1 MSFGIN
7 SADLSVL
14 VIDDHMIIRQVLEQN
29 LRGMGFSKI
38 DTASNYAEARDRMS
52 QKKYDIFFV
61 DWILPGAKSGYVLLQ
76 ECRQERDF
84 DDTAFVMVTTETDER
99 HMIEALKAGAT
110 SYIMKP
116 VTPNAF
122 NEKVTKV
129 LDWLGKKRSTPGQA
143 KA

>member
-1 MSFGIN
+1 MSLGIN
-7 SADLSVL
+7 SADLVVL
-14 VIDDHMIIRQVLEQN
+14 IIDDHMIIRQVLEQN
-29 LRGMGFSKI
+29 LRGMGFTKI
-38 DTASNYAEARDRMS
+38 DTASNYQEARDKMRE
-52 QKKYDIFFV
+52 KKYDMLLV
-61 DWILPGAKSGYVLLQ
+61 DWILPGTKSGYVLLQ
-76 ECRQERDF
+76 ECRQEREF

-122 NEKVTKV
+122 TEKVNKV
-129 LDWLGKKRSTPGQA
+129 IDWLGKKRQKQA

>member
-1 MSFGIN
+1 MSLGIN
-7 SADLSVL
+7 SADLVVL
-14 VIDDHMIIRQVLEQN
+14 IIDDHMIIRQVLEQN
-29 LRGMGFSKI
+29 LRGMGFTKI
-38 DTASNYAEARDRMS
+38 DNASNYQEARDKMRE
-52 QKKYDIFFV
+52 KKFDMLLV
-61 DWILPGAKSGYVLLQ
+61 DWILPGTKSGDVLLQ
-76 ECRQERDF
+76 ECRQEREF

-122 NEKVTKV
+122 SEKVNKV
-129 LDWLGKKRSTPGQA
+129 IDWMGKKRQKQA